1 MSNFYN
7 SEIKKMDN
15 EVELDKIRVE
25 NYKNEFINYIQK
37 INKSEIKTQLQPR
50 KLKKP
55 LKLRLKYNFPINATF
70 SFNGIS
76 SENLTCIFL
85 KIHSRSS
92 LSV

>member
-1 MSNFYN
+1 MSDFYN

-37 INKSEIKTQLQPR
+37 INKDEIKTQLQPR

-55 LKLRLKYNFPINATF
+55 LKLRLKDFINKFLNT
-70 SFNGIS
+70 IS
-76 SENLTCIFL
+76 
-85 KIHSRSS
+85 
-92 LSV
+92 

>member
-37 INKSEIKTQLQPR
+37 INKDEIKTQLQPR

-55 LKLRLKYNFPINATF
+55 LKRGKKRLTT
-70 SFNGIS
+70 
-76 SENLTCIFL
+76 L
-85 KIHSRSS
+85 
-92 LSV
+92 